1 MHSHAGGT
9 RVNYETNFRRVH
21 FPYFGKFHSETKFF
35 FFAENDRGIS
45 KVVELLEFKS
55 PMPENLFL
63 EMVMNNLA
71 NEIKGNLILATFLF

>member
-1 MHSHAGGT
+1 MRPIFDEYIFRIS
-9 RVNYETNFRRVH
+9 ENFTARQ
-21 FPYFGKFHSETKFF
+21 SFF